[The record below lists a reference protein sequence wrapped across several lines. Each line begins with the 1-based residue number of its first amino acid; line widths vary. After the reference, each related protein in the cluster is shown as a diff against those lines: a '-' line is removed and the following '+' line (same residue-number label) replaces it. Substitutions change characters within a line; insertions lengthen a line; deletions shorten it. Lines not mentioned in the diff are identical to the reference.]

1 MLARWPCNW
10 CVYDNLCVHNATG
23 CRNTGAI
30 IAAAAACPHFA
41 PMQRPLL
48 LPNKVPKEIKLEVRN
63 MPRPQS
69 AHTGFTCVV
78 QIEGAHMS
86 LPARVEANKWIV
98 CERTPYAYEAAQTE
112 YEARVEV
119 KWNRNHYIDAVPI
132 TLYKCD
138 VLGSHREHADC
149 SLCVTREPRFQCAW
163 CGSQCVYNE
172 TCAAGAEGECPRPRI
187 DMVRIVGWRTVADCR
202 GLAYLQ
208 CITIPFRR
216 CRLHIS
222 ESTTLCAILT
232 NWVPQFISTSFF
244 VVLFIIII
252 YKQI

>member
-10 CVYDNLCVHNATG
+10 CVYDNHCVHNATG
-23 CRNTGAI
+23 CRNTGAV

-41 PMQRPLL
+41 ALQRPLL

-63 MPRPQS
+63 MPRPQT

-119 KWNRNHYIDAVPI
+119 RWNRNHYIDAVPI

-163 CGSQCVYNE
+163 CGGQCVYNE

-187 DMVRIVGWRTVADCR
+187 DMVRMGCVFYVLVSKMLSR
-202 GLAYLQ
+202 
-208 CITIPFRR
+208 FR
-216 CRLHIS
+216 
-222 ESTTLCAILT
+222 
-232 NWVPQFISTSFF
+232 W
-244 VVLFIIII
+244 IIILLDQTI
-252 YKQI
+252 ANVYENTNISW